1 MNGDQRNA
9 TPQLKKVHL
18 DNFRSLRIDFSNAA
32 VKARHDR
39 MVELVERMLDLHRQV
54 AIAKTAHATTNTHRQ
69 IDATDAQIDKPV
81 YELYD
86 LTPEEIKI
94 VESAAK

>member
-1 MNGDQRNA
+1 
-9 TPQLKKVHL
+9 
-18 DNFRSLRIDFSNAA
+18 
-32 VKARHDR
+32 

-54 AIAKTAHATTNTHRQ
+54 AIAKTG
-69 IDATDAQIDKPV
+69 PV